1 MPAEEEKKKKKVHP
15 GLIEADKEE
24 CAIVVHY
31 ETSEPPSGE
40 RTPHT
45 RRLRLKT
52 LNERSDP
59 AKIADDVLRKC
70 KYIPS
75 SKRRVVEML
84 VANLQEHVAGD
95 PDAAKNAAAQR
106 SERRR
111 RKREDD
117 RDDVVADMDSVATPH
132 AHGALSRVLAEDYR
146 RSSDLAYNIVRV
158 FLSFSNFVEMHAI
171 LAQYRVGSI
180 CVELVEFEVKRTE
193 HRHEEARRRAGEVR
207 EAKLG
212 LSDSREGIRDHER
225 RVEELERT
233 AEKEDQRSRL
243 VQRKQDKTLYVC
255 LHVLISVLIN
265 LAEDVLVEHKM
276 VKRHLVEYLVAVF
289 SHSASAPL
297 LILAAVFLKKLTLF
311 EENKDAML
319 RSNLVGRLAR
329 FAPCSSPELI
339 IAMLRLLF
347 NLSFDAGVRDQMVRN
362 SFIPKLV
369 GLLKENHKFREVSLR
384 VLYHLSV
391 DDRCKSMFTYTE
403 AIPIVMQLIIKFP
416 PNRKITRELAALA
429 GNLSLN
435 KHNAELMCANKGLS
449 ALVARVERT
458 RDPLLMKVVRNLS
471 LWTFDVQQDLEDP
484 AKEYLQRGLWS
495 RHVTQILGFAIETES
510 HDLLV
515 EVLGTLGNLTRHDLL
530 RGATWAKYIEEFS
543 LTGYLSKLLVPG
555 MAQHDVVLEAVVFAG
570 VLATERDA
578 ANAIASSSLARTF
591 WRTARRDE
599 ILYNSRVLL
608 DVLDCLGNGNEAV
621 VSYANA
627 CLDLVMEHDRDETG
641 ALGELGAQVRR
652 RRFYSHNREW
662 LEIVEQEGAGAPTM
676 SRTNYPSPTASDEE
690 SGSPNSGVNA
700 DVGVL
705 SGGSG
710 EWNTGRDDGY
720 GQWD

>member
-1 MPAEEEKKKKKVHP
+1 
-15 GLIEADKEE
+15 
-24 CAIVVHY
+24 
-31 ETSEPPSGE
+31 
-40 RTPHT
+40 
-45 RRLRLKT
+45 
-52 LNERSDP
+52 
-59 AKIADDVLRKC
+59 
-70 KYIPS
+70 
-75 SKRRVVEML
+75 
-84 VANLQEHVAGD
+84 
-95 PDAAKNAAAQR
+95 
-106 SERRR
+106 
-111 RKREDD
+111 
-117 RDDVVADMDSVATPH
+117 
-132 AHGALSRVLAEDYR
+132 
-146 RSSDLAYNIVRV
+146 
-158 FLSFSNFVEMHAI
+158 
-171 LAQYRVGSI
+171 
-180 CVELVEFEVKRTE
+180 
-193 HRHEEARRRAGEVR
+193 
-207 EAKLG
+207 
-212 LSDSREGIRDHER
+212 
-225 RVEELERT
+225 
-233 AEKEDQRSRL
+233 
-243 VQRKQDKTLYVC
+243 
-255 LHVLISVLIN
+255 
-265 LAEDVLVEHKM
+265 M

-347 NLSFDAGVRDQMVRN
+347 NLSFDAGVRDQMVRH

-403 AIPIVMQLIIKFP
+403 AIPIVMQLVIKFP

-578 ANAIASSSLARTF
+578 ANAIASSSLARSLEEVWRDKSDDAEITLQLLFTF
-591 WRTARRDE
+591 QHLLAHRETHDE